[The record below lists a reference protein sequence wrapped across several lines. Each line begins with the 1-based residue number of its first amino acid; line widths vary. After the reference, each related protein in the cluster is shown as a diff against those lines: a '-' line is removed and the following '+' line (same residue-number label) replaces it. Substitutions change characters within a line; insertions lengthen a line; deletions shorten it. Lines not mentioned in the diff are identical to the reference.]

1 MFLILSTYPSSMV
14 LQALRNFFLTKEMA
28 HVPFYCLYKCGLQG
42 IFITTS
48 YNKYTNKFQHFFNIS
63 FQMDIEG
70 KLSAKCC
77 PNPAASNYIQFCFY
91 FLELS
96 TTAKTLHFQESFVCP
111 RKMFSRKQLQNV
123 NIAKIDNCIKKKTMV
138 LICT

>member
-1 MFLILSTYPSSMV
+1 
-14 LQALRNFFLTKEMA
+14 
-28 HVPFYCLYKCGLQG
+28 
-42 IFITTS
+42 
-48 YNKYTNKFQHFFNIS
+48 
-63 FQMDIEG
+63 MDIEG

-77 PNPAASNYIQFCFY
+77 PSPPASNYIQFCFY

-123 NIAKIDNCIKKKTMV
+123 NIAKIDYCIKPKTSGFDLHLMQTY
-138 LICT
+138 IFH